1 MSAVEQL
8 GYLVF
13 EVSDLAA
20 WERFATGVLGLMV
33 ADRDD
38 DGALLLRNDE
48 RAWRIRLEPGPAD
61 DLAAL
66 GWQVA
71 DDEALDAVVA
81 RLNAAG
87 CATEPATAEQA
98 AARRVARLVRY
109 RDLNGVP
116 SELFCGAAMATSPF
130 HSEVVHSGFVA
141 GDQGVGHCVISAADK
156 AAAQAF
162 YEDVLGLRLSD
173 HITCEIYGYPVDIAF
188 MHANVRHHSV
198 AFGGLHDKHI
208 HHFMLEV
215 GSVDD
220 VGLAYDRTIR
230 ARLPIANTLGR
241 HPNDGMFSFYAHTP
255 SGFQFEVGFGGRE
268 VDDATWQPTTYDHIS
283 QWGHHPPVI
292 LQPRRKKPP
301 AGSGETGS

>member
-33 ADRDD
+33 AERDD

-48 RAWRIRLEPGPAD
+48 RSWRIRLEPGPAD

-71 DDEALDAVVA
+71 DDEALGAVVA
-81 RLNAAG
+81 RLKAAG
-87 CATEPATAEQA
+87 CPVEPASPEQA
-98 AARRVARLVRY
+98 ATRRVARLVRY

-116 SELFCGAAMATSPF
+116 SELFCGAAMASSPF
-130 HSEVVHSGFVA
+130 ESDLVASGFVA
-141 GDQGVGHCVISAADK
+141 GELGMGHCVVRAPDK
-156 AAAQAF
+156 AATQRF

-173 HITCEIYGYPVDIAF
+173 HITCEIFGFPVDLAF
-188 MHANVRHHSV
+188 MHANARHHSV
-198 AFGGLHDKHI
+198 AFGGELDKNI

-215 GSVDD
+215 RHLDD
-220 VGLAYDRTIR
+220 VGLAYDRAIR

-241 HPNDGMFSFYAHTP
+241 HPNDGMVSFYAHTP
-255 SGFQFEVGFGGRE
+255 SGFQFEFGWGGVE
-268 VDDATWQPTTYDHIS
+268 VDDATWQPTTHGRIS
-283 QWGHHPPVI
+283 DWGHHPPVR